1 MQQGND
7 ISSNNEVKDTI
18 TECISGNRIAGF
30 DYLVAFDSSQSPLSF
45 PQIKLYIIIREHI
58 VMSTNAT
65 KYPHFYK

>member
-18 TECISGNRIAGF
+18 TECISGNRIARL

-45 PQIKLYIIIREHI
+45 
-58 VMSTNAT
+58 A
-65 KYPHFYK
+65 

>member
-18 TECISGNRIAGF
+18 TECISGNRIAEL
-30 DYLVAFDSSQSPLSF
+30 DYLVAFYSSQFHLSF
-45 PQIKLYIIIREHI
+45 PRIKLYNIIREHI

-65 KYPHFYK
+65 R